1 MRCPNPNCQSRN
13 ARSAQFCSRCGTE
26 LPAAGARG
34 DGWGWLVLVGALALS
49 LVLSVVLFR
58 HLGLF
63 GALLLI
69 GFGGGIFTW
78 GRRRGDADARR

>member
-13 ARSAQFCSRCGTE
+13 ARGAQFCSRCGTE
-26 LPAAGARG
+26 LPAVGARG
-34 DGWGWLVLVGALALS
+34 DGWGWLILFGSLALS
-49 LVLSVVLFR
+49 LVLSVVLFK
-58 HLGLF
+58 HIGLF

-78 GRRRGDADARR
+78 GRRFGDADARR